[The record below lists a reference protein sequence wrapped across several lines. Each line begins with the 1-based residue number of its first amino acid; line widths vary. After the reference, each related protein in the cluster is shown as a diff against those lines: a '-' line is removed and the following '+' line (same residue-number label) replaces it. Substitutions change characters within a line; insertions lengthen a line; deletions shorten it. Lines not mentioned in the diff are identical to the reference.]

1 MGAPVAFL
9 PVPAPQTDLVADAV
23 PEPTTC
29 AVPAPMDAVEPIA
42 AVVAIS
48 ARRLTAAA
56 ATPILIFV
64 DLIRFLL

>member
-1 MGAPVAFL
+1 V
-9 PVPAPQTDLVADAV
+9 
-23 PEPTTC
+23 E
-29 AVPAPMDAVEPIA
+29 VEPIA

>member
-1 MGAPVAFL
+1 
-9 PVPAPQTDLVADAV
+9 
-23 PEPTTC
+23 
-29 AVPAPMDAVEPIA
+29 MDAVEPIA